1 MLIDLNHNSGARYE
15 TETSLSAAV
24 NAHID
29 EALLTR
35 QRLQAR
41 RDYLGASRIG
51 EPCAR
56 RLAYEYAHTPEDPDK
71 AFSGQTLRIFAAGH
85 TFEDLTI
92 VWMRDAGFDLRTR
105 RRDGGQ
111 FGFET
116 AGGRVKPRAS
126 RLQMAQ
132 RIIRSSGSGGGPEC
146 LPVPPRPS
154 TRPAR

>member
-15 TETSLSAAV
+15 TEASLSASRKCPYRYKS
-24 NAHID
+24 
-29 EALLTR
+29 LLAR
-35 QRLQAR
+35 HRLQVP

-56 RLAYEYAHTPEDPDK
+56 RLAYEYAHTSEDPDK
-71 AFSGQTLRIFAAGH
+71 AFSGQTLRIFATGH

-92 VWMRDAGFDLRTR
+92 EWLRAAGFELRTR

-116 AGGRVKPRAS
+116 AGG
-126 RLQMAQ
+126 
-132 RIIRSSGSGGGPEC
+132 GSGAT
-146 LPVPPRPS
+146 S
-154 TRPAR
+154 MA